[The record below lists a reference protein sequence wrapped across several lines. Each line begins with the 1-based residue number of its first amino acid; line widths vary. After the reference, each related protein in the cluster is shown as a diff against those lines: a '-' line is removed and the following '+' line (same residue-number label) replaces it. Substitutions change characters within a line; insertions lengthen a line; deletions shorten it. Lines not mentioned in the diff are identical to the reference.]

1 MALETLNT
9 PTPDDETP
17 ARPPLATGTPVA
29 AKGPYALP
37 SGKSPVGVDPSLLDN
52 MQKLIA
58 EREKQKGSF
67 LESLKDANAWWSG
80 GVAGPGEAL
89 RARQKER
96 EEQEATTF
104 GMKSQIAQYNA
115 QQQSAQRKQA
125 RVLAALDGGGQG
137 TAGVGMGGMAT
148 QVDPAIANQVRTMAQ
163 SDPDA
168 AEKFLNEH
176 LKKMSEITAA
186 ARLNKD
192 SYAKVIEVR
201 TADGKL
207 ENVSLMELLSNPQK
221 YQPTEKGAPIVT
233 QMTGG
238 ITPENIRTV
247 ESGGR
252 PDAVSPKGAQ
262 GVMQVMPNTQTD
274 PGFGVAPAKD
284 KSPQELERVGRD
296 YYAAMQN
303 KYGHDTL
310 AAIAY
315 NMGPGKTDAWLQAGG
330 DFNKLPAETQA
341 YIGKVNLA
349 NAMQS
354 RQAPTAAAPTA
365 AAPMASTPAF
375 NQVKPMPEL
384 PKSAPLAP
392 PEFKDTF
399 PVVAGEEK
407 QAVTLPTPAPAPVAA
422 APAPVA
428 AAPVAP
434 RAPAVNVAE
443 KTMPELRA
451 EQKAAEEFKIAGAK
465 GQAENIVKDEAAFRT
480 TTEPKSVAER
490 KTSAERVVQLVEQ
503 NPKAVGVIA
512 KPGVMNALATIA
524 RDGLNTPSGAIG
536 IKTIEDALVLSM
548 PGSSQQIVNARKEI
562 AQNLARGAL
571 EASKLS
577 QGQGS
582 VSDFERS
589 MFEKI
594 AGSLADTPELLIKR
608 QKMLLARADLDQK
621 TGALYRSS
629 KAPGRATDFETFTTS
644 PDYTK
649 AVNEYEEKLR
659 NILGTDIVLGKPG
672 AAPAI
677 PKYDADKEARYQK
690 WKQSQGIK

>member
-9 PTPDDETP
+9 PTPDDEAP
-17 ARPPLATGTPVA
+17 AKPPLATGTPVA

-37 SGKSPVGVDPSLLDN
+37 SGKSPVGVDPGLLEN

-58 EREKQKGSF
+58 DRERQKGSF
-67 LESLKDANAWWSG
+67 MESLKDANAWWSG
-80 GVAGPGEAL
+80 GAAGPGEAL

-137 TAGVGMGGMAT
+137 AAGVGMGGMAT

-303 KYGHDTL
+303 RYGHDTL

-354 RQAPTAAAPTA
+354 RQAPTAAAPAA

-392 PEFKDTF
+392 PEFADNF

-407 QAVTLPTPAPAPVAA
+407 QAVTLPTPAPAPAP

-644 PDYTK
+644 PAYVK
-649 AVNEYEEKLR
+649 AVNDYEEKLR
-659 NILGTDIVLGKPG
+659 TILGTDIVLNKQ
-672 AAPAI
+672 APAAGKT
-677 PKYDADKEARYQK
+677 PG
-690 WKQSQGIK
+690 GITFKVITPAK

>member
-9 PTPDDETP
+9 PTPDDEAP
-17 ARPPLATGTPVA
+17 VRAPLATGVPVA

-58 EREKQKGSF
+58 ERERQKGSF
-67 LESLKDANAWWSG
+67 MESLKDANAWWSG
-80 GVAGPGEAL
+80 GAAGPGEAL

-125 RVLAALDGGGQG
+125 RVLSALDGGGQG
-137 TAGVGMGGMAT
+137 TGGVGVGGMAT
-148 QVDPAIANQVRTMAQ
+148 QVDPAIANQVRAMAQ
-163 SDPDA
+163 SDPDG
-168 AEKFLNEH
+168 AEKFLNDH

-192 SYAKVIEVR
+192 SYSKIIEVR
-201 TADGKL
+201 TANGDL
-207 ENVSLMELLSNPQK
+207 DTISLMELLSNPQK
-221 YQPTEKGAPIVT
+221 YQPTEKGAPVVK

-262 GVMQVMPNTQTD
+262 GVMQVMPNTQTN
-274 PGFGVAPAKD
+274 PGFGVTPAKD

-315 NMGPGKTDAWLQAGG
+315 NMGPGKTDAWLQAGA

-354 RQAPTAAAPTA
+354 RQAPTAAAPV
-365 AAPMASTPAF
+365 ASTPAF

-392 PEFKDTF
+392 PEFADNF

-407 QAVTLPTPAPAPVAA
+407 QAVTLPTPTPAAAPAPAPVAA
-422 APAPVA
+422 TREPITP
-428 AAPVAP
+428 
-434 RAPAVNVAE
+434 VAE
-443 KTMPELRA
+443 KTMPQLRA
-451 EQKAAEEFKIAGAK
+451 EQKASDEFQVAAAK

-629 KAPGRATDFETFTTS
+629 KAPGRAADFETFTTS
-644 PDYTK
+644 PAYVK
-649 AVNEYEEKLR
+649 AVNDYEEKLR
-659 NILGTDIVLGKPG
+659 SILGSDVVLGKPG
-672 AAPAI
+672 AAPAV

-690 WKQSQGIK
+690 WKQSQGTK

>member
-9 PTPDDETP
+9 PAPDDEAP
-17 ARPPLATGTPVA
+17 VRPPLATGTPVA

-58 EREKQKGSF
+58 DREKQRGSF
-67 LESLKDANAWWSG
+67 MESLKDANAWWSG

-89 RARQKER
+89 RARAKER

-137 TAGVGMGGMAT
+137 TGGVGVGGMAT
-148 QVDPAIANQVRTMAQ
+148 QVDPAIANQVRAMAQ
-163 SDPDA
+163 SDPDG
-168 AEKFLNEH
+168 AEKFLNDH

-192 SYAKVIEVR
+192 SYSKIIEVR

-207 ENVSLMELLSNPQK
+207 ETVSLMELLSNPQK

-252 PDAVSPKGAQ
+252 PDAVSPKGAE
-262 GVMQVMPNTQTD
+262 GVMQVMPNTQTN

-315 NMGPGKTDAWLQAGG
+315 NMGPGKTDAWLKAGA
-330 DFNKLPAETQA
+330 DFNKLPAETQT

-349 NAMQS
+349 NAMQT
-354 RQAPTAAAPTA
+354 RQAPTAAAPV
-365 AAPMASTPAF
+365 ASTPAF
-375 NQVKPMPEL
+375 NQIQPMPEL

-392 PEFKDTF
+392 PEFADNF

-407 QAVTLPTPAPAPVAA
+407 QAVTLPTAAPAA
-422 APAPVA
+422 APAPTA
-428 AAPVAP
+428 AP
-434 RAPAVNVAE
+434 RAPAVNVAQ

-451 EQKAAEEFKIAGAK
+451 EQKASDEFQVAAAK

-536 IKTIEDALVLSM
+536 IRTIEDALALSM

-621 TGALYRSS
+621 TGSLYRSS
-629 KAPGRATDFETFTTS
+629 KAPGRAADFETFTTS
-644 PDYTK
+644 PAYVK
-649 AVNEYEEKLR
+649 AVNDYEEKLR
-659 NILGTDIVLGKPG
+659 TILGSDVVLGKPG

-677 PKYDADKEARYQK
+677 PKYDAQKEARYQQ

>member
-9 PTPDDETP
+9 PAPDDETP
-17 ARPPLATGTPVA
+17 VRAPLATGTPVA
-29 AKGPYALP
+29 AKGAYALP
-37 SGKSPVGVDPSLLDN
+37 TSKSLVGVDPGLLEN
-52 MQKLIA
+52 MQKMIA
-58 EREKQKGSF
+58 EREQQKNSF
-67 LESLKDANAWWSG
+67 LESMKDATAWWSG
-80 GVAGPGEAL
+80 GMAGPGEAL
-89 RARQKER
+89 ARRAKER

-125 RVLAALDGGGQG
+125 SVLAAVGGGAPG
-137 TAGVGMGGMAT
+137 TGGVGAGGMST

-163 SDPDA
+163 SDPAA
-168 AEKFLNEH
+168 AEKFLNDH
-176 LKKMSEITAA
+176 LKKMAEITAA

-201 TADGKL
+201 LADGRL
-207 ENVSLMELLSNPQK
+207 DTVSLMELLNNPAK
-221 YQPTEKGAPIVT
+221 YQPTEAGAPIVEKL
-233 QMTGG
+233 TG
-238 ITPENIRTV
+238 
-247 ESGGR
+247 
-252 PDAVSPKGAQ
+252 
-262 GVMQVMPNTQTD
+262 
-274 PGFGVAPAKD
+274 GVAPTTGATAPMGSAAKTATD
-284 KSPQELERVGRD
+284 LGVAIISGDRD
-296 YYAAMQN
+296 FAKQSQLYAASQQPGYRGPPVAKPGFSKHETGN
-303 KYGHDTL
+303 
-310 AAIAY
+310 AIDVD
-315 NMGPGKTDAWLQAGG
+315 PTKFTDADRQKLVAAGFKQTVKN
-330 DFNKLPAETQA
+330 DPNHWELVSTPA
-341 YIGKVNLA
+341 
-349 NAMQS
+349 
-354 RQAPTAAAPTA
+354 TAAAPA
-365 AAPMASTPAF
+365 AGAPAG
-375 NQVKPMPEL
+375 
-384 PKSAPLAP
+384 LAP
-392 PEFKDTF
+392 PTFQPLPPVQPLPKLSLPDRPDNF

-407 QAVTLPTPAPAPVAA
+407 TAMPMAPAA

-428 AAPVAP
+428 PAAPVAPVAP
-434 RAPAVNVAE
+434 RAAPVNVAQ
-443 KTMPELRA
+443 KTIPELRA
-451 EQKAAEEFKIAGAK
+451 EQKAAEEFQIAGAK

-490 KTSAERVVQLVEQ
+490 KTSAERVVTLVEQ

-512 KPGVMNALATIA
+512 KPGVINALATIA

-548 PGSSQQIVNARKEI
+548 PGVDQKTVNARKEI

-594 AGSLADTPELLIKR
+594 AGSLADTPDLLIKR

-621 TGALYRSS
+621 TGGLYRSS

-644 PDYTK
+644 PAYTK

-659 NILGTDIVLGKPG
+659 SILGSDISIGKQG

-690 WKQSQGIK
+690 WKQSQGTK